1 MSIASTT
8 TEHGRHLPSMGYP
21 PVPFLHNAVFTDE
34 NRVFSSADMDE
45 VRCNV
50 GRIFKPHSL
59 KIYSRFNGMKS
70 QMHHVQQGNLSM
82 NLLQYQN
89 EVLIDPA
96 RLDDFYLIHIPI
108 TGKSNIRCGNQSF
121 VSTPEVASLISPTL
135 PLNILWEAGSTHVI
149 LRIERARVERHC
161 AQHLGIPH
169 LEKPLEFDP
178 ALRMDTA
185 SGIYFSRLLG
195 ILGESLTSP
204 FPQLRQP
211 MAFEQFE
218 STLINALLYGQ
229 ANNLPLDGPVHSIA
243 PFYIKRV
250 EDYIHAHAAE
260 PMTIEALAE
269 KAGVSARTLFAGFQ
283 RYREISPMDYV
294 RQVRLEHV
302 REELLK
308 TPTPISVT
316 DIALKWGF
324 NHLGRF
330 SIDYKRRFGESP
342 SATVRYR
349 QT

>member
-1 MSIASTT
+1 MASTIN
-8 TEHGRHLPSMGYP
+8 EHGGRAHALSYP
-21 PVPFLHNAVFTDE
+21 EVPFLNDQVFTDE

-45 VRCNV
+45 VKCNV

-59 KIYSRFNGMKS
+59 KIYSRSNGLNAN
-70 QMHHVQQGNLSM
+70 MHHVQQGNLSL

-96 RLDDFYLIHIPI
+96 RLDDFFLIHIPI
-108 TGKSNIRCGNQSF
+108 TGKSDIRCGNKSF
-121 VSTPEVASLISPTL
+121 TSTPQVASLISPTL
-135 PLNILWEAGSTHVI
+135 PLNILWDAGSTHVI
-149 LRIERARVERHC
+149 LRIERARVDRHC
-161 AQHLGIPH
+161 AQHLGMQQ

-178 ALRMDTA
+178 ELRMDSA
-185 SGIYFSRLLG
+185 SGVYFARLLG
-195 ILGESLTSP
+195 ILGEALTSP

-211 MAFEQFE
+211 LAFEQFE
-218 STLINALLYGQ
+218 STLINALIYGQ
-229 ANNLPLDGPVHSIA
+229 ANNLTLDAPVQTIA

-250 EDYIHAHAAE
+250 EEFIHAHAAE
-260 PMTIEALAE
+260 PLTIENLAE
-269 KAGVSARTLFAGFQ
+269 RAGVSARTLFAGFQ
-283 RYREISPMDYV
+283 RYRDISPMDYV

-302 REELLK
+302 RKELLGN
-308 TPTPISVT
+308 PTPVSVT

-349 QT
+349 SN